1 MYAQAP
7 RFKCAVST
15 GPIITLPWTPD
26 PICFD
31 GISVN
36 SPWNPYTVSS
46 MHEYTTPSS
55 NQEGF
60 FPGYNLAGGFSQSC
74 TSEANVTAAQPLTT
88 SSYLPATKTSRFS
101 KQSAPRYPQHP
112 QPAPS
117 YTAHPNRLQV
127 TLHTIN
133 RLQDTNTPQPT
144 QLHLHQYQVL
154 SQLDTQNPT
163 CNFNFSLNT

>member
-36 SPWNPYTVSS
+36 YPWNPYTVSS

-55 NQEGF
+55 NQERF
-60 FPGYNLAGGFSQSC
+60 FPGYNLAGGSSQSC

-112 QPAPS
+112 QSAPS
-117 YTAHPNRLQV
+117 YTAHP
-127 TLHTIN
+127 N

-144 QLHLHQYQVL
+144 QLFHQYQVF